1 MAGGIFVSY
10 RRDSYRHAA
19 GRFHDKLA
27 LHFARDQIF
36 MDVDAIEPGLDFVK
50 VLHERVGTCD
60 VLVAVISPA
69 WLDARDE
76 AGHRRLDDPDDFV
89 RIEIEAALAR
99 DVRVVPV
106 LVGGA
111 TVPRESDLPETLK
124 PLARRHAV
132 VLNHTTFGR
141 VMDAL
146 IKVLEK
152 DVRPKENGLSGGG
165 KQAAGAETAGKV
177 DSISRNP
184 IPTEATGHQR
194 QTEGEAPNKKAFAVV
209 VGLLAILFAC
219 VMLLVFW
226 FHA

>member
-60 VLVAVISPA
+60 VLIAVISPA

-141 VMDAL
+141 DMDAL

-152 DVRPKENGLSGGG
+152 DVRPKENGWSGGS
-165 KQAAGAETAGKV
+165 KQATGAETAGKV
-177 DSISRNP
+177 DGILGNP
-184 IPTEATGHQR
+184 TPTGATGDRR
-194 QTEGEAPNKKAFAVV
+194 QTGNEALNIKALAFAVGLIAIIV
-209 VGLLAILFAC
+209 VCA
-219 VMLLVFW
+219 VLLVFRVQ
-226 FHA
+226 

>member
-60 VLVAVISPA
+60 VLIAVISPA

-99 DVRVVPV
+99 DVCVVPV

-141 VMDAL
+141 DMDAL

-152 DVRPKENGLSGGG
+152 DVRPQENGWSGGG
-165 KQAAGAETAGKV
+165 KQATGAETAGKV
-177 DSISRNP
+177 DGILGNP
-184 IPTEATGHQR
+184 TPTGATGDRR
-194 QTEGEAPNKKAFAVV
+194 QTGNEALNIKALAFAVGLIAIIV
-209 VGLLAILFAC
+209 VCA
-219 VMLLVFW
+219 VLLVFRVQ
-226 FHA
+226 